1 MSREQHRKPRL
12 GPDEILKQTE
22 ATFAL
27 EGLELDEEDKER
39 IRRLASGEITE
50 KQAVQ
55 EVMAEIEER
64 KKHG

>member
-1 MSREQHRKPRL
+1 MSTERHRKPRL
-12 GPDEILKQTE
+12 SPDEILKKTE

-39 IRRLASGEITE
+39 IRRVASGEITE
-50 KQAVQ
+50 KQALQ